1 MITLLVIQPSFYLN
15 PDIFNALNHLPVL
28 NIAKCFH
35 VFLTLYLLK
44 ITFLHPPC
52 LVQLHSS
59 LETQFVFNKSSYFFD
74 GASLCATFFKTT
86 LLFPFSGLSL
96 TFHSSYSHMCDKKVD
111 SQRDPC
117 CNPWIRICYL
127 T

>member
-1 MITLLVIQPSFYLN
+1 MITQLVIQHNFYLN
-15 PDIFNALNHLPVL
+15 PDIFNALNHLPVP

-44 ITFLHPPC
+44 IPFLHPPC

-74 GASLCATFFKTT
+74 EASLY
-86 LLFPFSGLSL
+86 LFLGNTVIPFLKIILNISFIL
-96 TFHSSYSHMCDKKVD
+96 
-111 SQRDPC
+111 
-117 CNPWIRICYL
+117 
-127 T
+127 

>member
-1 MITLLVIQPSFYLN
+1 MITLLVIQHNFYLN
-15 PDIFNALNHLPVL
+15 PDIFNALNHLPVP

-74 GASLCATFFKTT
+74 EASLCATFF
-86 LLFPFSGLSL
+86 FRQHCHSLSED
-96 TFHSSYSHMCDKKVD
+96 Y
-111 SQRDPC
+111 P
-117 CNPWIRICYL
+117 
-127 T
+127 